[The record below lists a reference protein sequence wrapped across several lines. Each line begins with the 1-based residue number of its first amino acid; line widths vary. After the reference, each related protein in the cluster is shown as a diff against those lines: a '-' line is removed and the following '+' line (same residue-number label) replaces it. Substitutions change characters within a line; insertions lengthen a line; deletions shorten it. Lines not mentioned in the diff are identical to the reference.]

1 MSAPIYQNCFLENF
15 YLAAPGPRCMWDL
28 LVVAL
33 GSSSLIRD
41 QTQAPCIGSV
51 ESQMPG
57 HQRHPPNFAFNININ

>member
-1 MSAPIYQNCFLENF
+1 MSAPIYQNSFLENF

-51 ESQMPG
+51 ES
-57 HQRHPPNFAFNININ
+57 